1 MPLFNKL
8 LMMRQLNFTEG
19 RINLLNQRVFLGPGF
34 MLKNFTEF
42 MMKHPETIPEIYE
55 YMRLSFDEGWA
66 APVKKSYGFQP
77 IDFFKWLIDLSNVAG
92 WGKSELVELDEES
105 SSGVFRTSESI
116 TAEYLK
122 GTISEPVCHI
132 WRGLTAGGTTSV
144 FEKDI
149 DWLEVKC
156 IAKGDPYCEF
166 IFKPRDAMMKE
177 TSSDIKRQLPTT
189 NNPL

>member
-1 MPLFNKL
+1 MSLFNKL
-8 LMMRQLNFTEG
+8 LMMRQLNFQKG
-19 RINLLNQRVFLGPGF
+19 RIELLDQRVFLGPSY
-34 MLKNFTEF
+34 MLKNFTTY
-42 MMKHPETIPEIYE
+42 MTNHPETIPEIYE

-66 APVKKSYGFQP
+66 AKVKKAYGFKP

-92 WGKSELVELDEES
+92 WGESELIELNEATA
-105 SSGVFRTSESI
+105 SGVFRTSNSVI
-116 TAEYLK
+116 AEHLK
-122 GTISEPVCHI
+122 GTSSEPVCHI

-144 FEKDI
+144 FERDM

-166 IFKPRDAMMKE
+166 IFKPREVMLKE
-177 TSSDIKRQLPTT
+177 TNPNIKRQLPTT